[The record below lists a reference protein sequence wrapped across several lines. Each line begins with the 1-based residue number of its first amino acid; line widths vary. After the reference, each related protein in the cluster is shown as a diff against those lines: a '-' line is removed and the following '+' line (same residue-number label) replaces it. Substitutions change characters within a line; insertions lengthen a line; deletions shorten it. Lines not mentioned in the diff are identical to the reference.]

1 MNGERVWGQRERVG
15 VAAVGG
21 ETGDGV
27 VLAWMI
33 RLERVK

>member
-1 MNGERVWGQRERVG
+1 MNGERGWVQRERVG

-21 ETGDGV
+21 GVGDGV